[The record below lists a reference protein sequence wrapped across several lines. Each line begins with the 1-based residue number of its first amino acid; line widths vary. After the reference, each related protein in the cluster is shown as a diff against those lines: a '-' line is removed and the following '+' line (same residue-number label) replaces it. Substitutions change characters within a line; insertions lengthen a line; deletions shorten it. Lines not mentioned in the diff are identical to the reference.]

1 LKTNANTQSQDGVN
15 VGLSATPNT
24 AAKDLGAMLSAG
36 NTAAADKTQAS
47 SSGTDTFGN
56 LLSDRLAQD
65 AARRRADAQSAAD
78 DAGRRADIARK
89 DVART
94 GAART
99 DQDAKPADG
108 NTPEQ
113 AITTPVTSTADTV
126 NAKPAQPAGAKDL
139 DTAAQQAVVDP
150 AAQLAAQIEAARQA
164 AQQAAAAQQ
173 PVAQPA
179 AQPNTNAATKAA
191 TPVASTSSGN
201 DAAALA
207 AADAAANGAENA
219 VQSTADPA
227 MTAQAAPAGLPTAQ
241 DAKGNAANTPTPPA
255 TALPDSGTLAQT
267 MARTRAVADNTPPAV
282 RQLGSTSSAQ
292 GANADHGLP
301 RRSDLSAHNT
311 VTQTPTAAVADAT
324 SHASN
329 GGNTDNAGAQ
339 ANAQGNGMQFQ
350 GVLSRAN
357 GDAGMAAP
365 TFAVGGANAG
375 AAAGASITPQQI
387 HTLPT
392 FGDAAWPH
400 SMASQLAFMQV
411 HRQSSAELQLNPAEL
426 GGMHVKLEVD
436 NGAVNASF
444 VCQHQAVAELVQ
456 DAMPR
461 LRDAMQQGGMQLAQ
475 TSVST
480 GDFNQQQNASQGAS
494 AQNQGSGSGNGG
506 NGSRYGNGGSQDR
519 ADTQTVAPRRV
530 STHEGAIDTFA

>member
-1 LKTNANTQSQDGVN
+1 MKTNANTQSQDGVN
-15 VGLSATPNT
+15 VGLSATPNA

-36 NTAAADKTQAS
+36 NTAAADKTQAP

-56 LLSDRLAQD
+56 LLSDRMAQD
-65 AARRRADAQSAAD
+65 AARRRADAQSTAD
-78 DAGRRADIARK
+78 DAARRADIARK
-89 DVART
+89 DAT
-94 GAART
+94 RT
-99 DQDAKPADG
+99 DAASNGQDAKPADG
-108 NTPEQ
+108 NTPAP
-113 AITTPVTSTADTV
+113 AITTPSGSTADTAS
-126 NAKPAQPAGAKDL
+126 AKPAQPGGTKDL
-139 DTAAQQAVVDP
+139 DTAAQQAVADP

-164 AQQAAAAQQ
+164 AQQAAAAMQQ

-179 AQPNTNAATKAA
+179 PQANTKADADLA
-191 TPVASTSSGN
+191 TPVTGKSPAN
-201 DAAALA
+201 DAAAA
-207 AADAAANGAENA
+207 QAAANVAGNGAQGA
-219 VQSTADPA
+219 VEPA
-227 MTAQAAPAGLPTAQ
+227 ATAQVGQAGLPA
-241 DAKGNAANTPTPPA
+241 AKDTQANAGNTPTPPA

-267 MARTRAVADNTPPAV
+267 MARTRAVADNTPPAA

-292 GANADHGLP
+292 GANADYGLA
-301 RRSDLSAHNT
+301 RRSDLSAHST
-311 VTQTPTAAVADAT
+311 VTQAATAAVTDA
-324 SHASN
+324 SSRASN
-329 GGNTDNAGAQ
+329 GGNAGTDNAGTQ
-339 ANAQGNGMQFQ
+339 ANAQGSGALFQ

-357 GDAGMAAP
+357 GDAGMAAAP

-375 AAAGASITPQQI
+375 GAAAASITPQQV

-392 FGDAAWPH
+392 FGDAAWPQ

-426 GGMHVKLEVD
+426 GGMHVKLEMD

-480 GDFNQQQNASQGAS
+480 GDFSQQQNASQGAS
-494 AQNQGSGSGNGG
+494 AQNQGSGSGNGSG
-506 NGSRYGNGGSQDR
+506 GRYGSGGSQDTT
-519 ADTQTVAPRRV
+519 DTLAVAPRRV

>member
-1 LKTNANTQSQDGVN
+1 MKTNANTQSQDGVN

-36 NTAAADKTQAS
+36 NAAAADKTQAS

-78 DAGRRADIARK
+78 DASRRADIARK
-89 DVART
+89 GVART
-94 GAART
+94 GAARN
-99 DQDAKPADG
+99 DQDAKPADA
-108 NTPEQ
+108 NTPAQ
-113 AITTPVTSTADTV
+113 AITTPASTTADTA
-126 NAKPAQPAGAKDL
+126 NAKPAQPANAKDL

-164 AQQAAAAQQ
+164 AQQAAVAQQ
-173 PVAQPA
+173 PLAQPA
-179 AQPNTNAATKAA
+179 AQSNTSADADATTPAAGKSS
-191 TPVASTSSGN
+191 ST

-207 AADAAANGAENA
+207 AATAAATGTQGA
-219 VQSTADPA
+219 VDPA
-227 MTAQAAPAGLPTAQ
+227 TTAQVGQAGLPAAK
-241 DAKGNAANTPTPPA
+241 DAKANAANTPTPPA

-267 MARTRAVADNTPPAV
+267 MARTRAVADNTPAAV
-282 RQLGSTSSAQ
+282 RQLGSTSPAK
-292 GANADHGLP
+292 GADTDRGLP
-301 RRSDLSAHNT
+301 RRSDLSAHNAT
-311 VTQTPTAAVADAT
+311 AQTPAAVTDAT

-329 GGNTDNAGAQ
+329 GGNAGNSDNAGTQ

-357 GDAGMAAP
+357 GDASMAAP

-375 AAAGASITPQQI
+375 AAAGAAITPQQV

-392 FGDAAWPH
+392 FGDVAWPQ

-480 GDFNQQQNASQGAS
+480 GDFSQQQSASQGSS

-506 NGSRYGNGGSQDR
+506 SGNRYGNGGSQDR
-519 ADTQTVAPRRV
+519 TDTLTVTPRRV
-530 STHEGAIDTFA
+530 SSHEGAIDTFA